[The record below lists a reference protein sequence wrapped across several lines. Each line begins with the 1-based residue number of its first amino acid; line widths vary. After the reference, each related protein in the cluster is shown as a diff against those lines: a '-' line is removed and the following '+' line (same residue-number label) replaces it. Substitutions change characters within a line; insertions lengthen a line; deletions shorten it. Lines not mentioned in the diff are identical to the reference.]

1 MFMLVF
7 LIWLL
12 SLIITFSIIGIYTLL
27 FNYDVHKLIRYILKE
42 NYSIYK
48 GYCNSLSQKSDD
60 FEFSSIV
67 LLRFLSLITP
77 GINILVAIA
86 YVLIPDNRCKFY
98 HSVIL
103 KAFDRL
109 LLFASDCELIDNITI
124 LSWEPI
130 IYKLW
135 YSGNERE
142 DVDIYNRM
150 IDSHFRDIEKEEKEK
165 LISKSI
171 DDKNSSSTYSDNF
184 TYFNSYD
191 KISNPLIEQTI
202 SKLKDFREFLDD

>member
-1 MFMLVF
+1 M
-7 LIWLL
+7 
-12 SLIITFSIIGIYTLL
+12 
-27 FNYDVHKLIRYILKE
+27 
-42 NYSIYK
+42 YK
-48 GYCNSLSQKSDD
+48 GYCNSLFQKSDD
-60 FEFSSIV
+60 FEFSSIT

-103 KAFDRL
+103 KVFEHL
-109 LLFASDCELIDNITI
+109 MLFASECELIDNTTI

-135 YSGNERE
+135 YSGNKCE
-142 DVDIYNRM
+142 DTIIYNKM

-165 LISKSI
+165 
-171 DDKNSSSTYSDNF
+171 
-184 TYFNSYD
+184 
-191 KISNPLIEQTI
+191 
-202 SKLKDFREFLDD
+202 